1 MGSRRRAWAAIY
13 AGLVAFITGGGS
25 DGSIRPLIVKP
36 PRQAPQAD
44 GLAAPQNPL
53 THLALQG
60 GLVRVRSRRI
70 MAAAFLLIAAFLA
83 LAVLLDRWRAA
94 VKATDEYEGVCWACG
109 QTTEH
114 HWGCPNR

>member
-1 MGSRRRAWAAIY
+1 MIETPPLPGTHRCAHTGSRRRACAAIY
-13 AGLVAFITGGGS
+13 AGLGA
-25 DGSIRPLIVKP
+25 
-36 PRQAPQAD
+36 
-44 GLAAPQNPL
+44 
-53 THLALQG
+53 LALQV

>member
-1 MGSRRRAWAAIY
+1 
-13 AGLVAFITGGGS
+13 
-25 DGSIRPLIVKP
+25 
-36 PRQAPQAD
+36 
-44 GLAAPQNPL
+44 
-53 THLALQG
+53 
-60 GLVRVRSRRI
+60 
-70 MAAAFLLIAAFLA
+70 MAAAVLLIGAFLA

>member
-1 MGSRRRAWAAIY
+1 MIETPPLPGTHRCAHTGSRRRAWAVIY
-13 AGLVAFITGGGS
+13 AGLGAF
-25 DGSIRPLIVKP
+25 
-36 PRQAPQAD
+36 
-44 GLAAPQNPL
+44 LAAPQNTL
-53 THLALQG
+53 THLALQV